1 MINYPEIM
9 KKFEDEPRI
18 RSIAFDLNR
27 AGFITKGRKISSNEV
42 FALNSSNEATTIT
55 EKELE
60 SKQKNQINYLSKHVT
75 EAVRENVKINNIL
88 IGASLFMITT
98 SILVKVPLFGIAFAY
113 FGGVALKDNLQIIKL
128 NNQIKNDKWYSDNE
142 TEIEKRLDRS
152 TSLYRKLSKT
162 SKVILLRDG
171 KITLNNIDEFPKND
185 LRLVR
190 RNISREIKKKEKQ
203 KVKTLSR

>member
-27 AGFITKGRKISSNEV
+27 DGFITKGRKISSNEV
-42 FALNSSNEATTIT
+42 FALNSSNEATTLT
-55 EKELE
+55 EKELDG
-60 SKQKNQINYLSKHVT
+60 KQKNQINYLSKHVT

-190 RNISREIKKKEKQ
+190 RNISREIKKEEKQ
-203 KVKTLSR
+203 KSKTLSR

>member
-27 AGFITKGRKISSNEV
+27 DGFITKGRKISSNEV

-60 SKQKNQINYLSKHVT
+60 GKHKNQINYLSKHVT

-142 TEIEKRLDRS
+142 IEIEKRLDRS

-190 RNISREIKKKEKQ
+190 RNISREIKKEEKQ

>member
-27 AGFITKGRKISSNEV
+27 DGFITKGRKISSNEV
-42 FALNSSNEATTIT
+42 FALNSSNEATTLT
-55 EKELE
+55 EKELDG
-60 SKQKNQINYLSKHVT
+60 KQKNQINYLSKHVT

-190 RNISREIKKKEKQ
+190 RTISKDN
-203 KVKTLSR
+203 KTKRLNK

>member
-1 MINYPEIM
+1 
-9 KKFEDEPRI
+9 
-18 RSIAFDLNR
+18 
-27 AGFITKGRKISSNEV
+27 
-42 FALNSSNEATTIT
+42 
-55 EKELE
+55 
-60 SKQKNQINYLSKHVT
+60 
-75 EAVRENVKINNIL
+75 
-88 IGASLFMITT
+88 MITT

-190 RNISREIKKKEKQ
+190 RNISREIKKEEKQ
-203 KVKTLSR
+203 KSKTLSR